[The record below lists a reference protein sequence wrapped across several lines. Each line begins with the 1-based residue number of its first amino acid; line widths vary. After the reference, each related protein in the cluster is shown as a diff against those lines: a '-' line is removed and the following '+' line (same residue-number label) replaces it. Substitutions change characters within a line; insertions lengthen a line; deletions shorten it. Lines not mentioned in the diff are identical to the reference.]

1 MSQNLIFLRIA
12 LVLAALAV
20 AVSIPTSVSAQTDP
34 ARSVVEGYI
43 AAQHRLDWKAAASY
57 IAPTDLAEFKKT
69 FQSIFAGI
77 PGPIDTTIL
86 RPASFGKRN
95 AADIASADSVA
106 YFAGIFTTVF
116 ELYPVMRDMAGTSEN
131 KVLGS
136 VNEGDTLKHFLCRV
150 NARVQQESISNIE
163 VISLQK
169 AGGKWYVMIKRSME
183 QMANLVRRSIR

>member
-1 MSQNLIFLRIA
+1 MSQNLISLRKA
-12 LVLAALAV
+12 LVFAALAV
-20 AVSIPTSVSAQTDP
+20 VMTIPASVSAQSDP

-95 AADIASADSVA
+95 AADIASADSVS
-106 YFAGIFTTVF
+106 YFAGIFTTIF
-116 ELYPVMRDMAGTSEN
+116 DLYPVMGEMATTATDSI
-131 KVLGS
+131 LGS

-150 NARVQQESISNIE
+150 NAKLQQEKISNIE
-163 VISLQK
+163 VVSLQK
-169 AGGKWYVMIKRSME
+169 IGGKWFVIAKRSIE
-183 QMANLVRRSIR
+183 QMANLMRRSIR

>member
-1 MSQNLIFLRIA
+1 MSQNLISLRKA
-12 LVLAALAV
+12 LVFAALAV
-20 AVSIPTSVSAQTDP
+20 VMTIPASVSAQSDP

-95 AADIASADSVA
+95 AAEIASADSVS
-106 YFAGIFTTVF
+106 YFAGIFTTIF
-116 ELYPVMRDMAGTSEN
+116 DLYPVMGEMATTATDSI
-131 KVLGS
+131 LGS

-150 NARVQQESISNIE
+150 NAKLQQEKISNIE
-163 VISLQK
+163 VVSLQK
-169 AGGKWYVMIKRSME
+169 IGGKWFVIAKRSIE
-183 QMANLVRRSIR
+183 QMANLMRRSIR

>member
-1 MSQNLIFLRIA
+1 MSKYLTSFRHTL
-12 LVLAALAV
+12 LFAALAV
-20 AVSIPTSVSAQTDP
+20 VMSIPASASAQSDP

-77 PGPIDTTIL
+77 PGQVDTTIL
-86 RPASFGKRN
+86 RPASFGKKA
-95 AADIASADSVA
+95 AADIASADSVS

-116 ELYPVMRDMAGTSEN
+116 ELYPVMRDMASTSSN
-131 KVLGS
+131 TVLGS

-150 NARVQQESISNIE
+150 NAKVQQETISNIE
-163 VISLQK
+163 VISLYK
-169 AGGKWYVMIKRSME
+169 SGGKWYVMVKRSVE

>member
-1 MSQNLIFLRIA
+1 MSKYLNSRRQA
-12 LVLAALAV
+12 LVFAALAMV
-20 AVSIPTSVSAQTDP
+20 IFIPALASSQSDP

-43 AAQHRLDWKAAASY
+43 AAQHRLDWKAVANY

-77 PGPIDTTIL
+77 PGPVDTTIL
-86 RPASFGKRN
+86 RPASFGKKT
-95 AADIASADSVA
+95 AADIASADSVS

-116 ELYPVMRDMAGTSEN
+116 DLYPVMRDMASTSGN
-131 KVLGS
+131 TVLGS

-150 NARVQQESISNIE
+150 NAKVQQESISNIE

-169 AGGKWYVMIKRSME
+169 IGGKWYVVVKRSME